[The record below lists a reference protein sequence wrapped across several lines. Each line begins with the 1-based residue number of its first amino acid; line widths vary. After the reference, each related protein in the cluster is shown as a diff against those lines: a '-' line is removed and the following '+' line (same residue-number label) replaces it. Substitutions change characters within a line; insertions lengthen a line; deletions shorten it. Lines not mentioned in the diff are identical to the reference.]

1 MAPDKKKKG
10 SGAGGNTTRRPSKR
24 QKVSKAKN
32 LPLPHATT
40 ATPNP
45 NLTNSRMDYSTAIAK
60 QLLLERVKEGSNEN
74 FALSPV
80 SIDVVLTMA
89 AAGSRG
95 PTLERMLA
103 FLGAQDIDGIKSI
116 ASAMMAA
123 AVCGGDEGGDG
134 PVLCM
139 VNGVWVDERFTLVD
153 SYKEEIVKGIY
164 GCDAQSVDFF
174 NQTEEVVKKVNSWA
188 EDASKGLI
196 KNLLQ
201 PGSLSRYTA
210 IILANGIYFKGIWTH
225 ERSFDAS
232 LTEERNFYLLTG
244 DTISIPFMTSR
255 RERYHY
261 RSFDSFKVLKIP
273 YQSSKL
279 DRKFSMYFFL
289 PHEKV
294 GLQNLLEELC
304 SDSGSSKQDYFNLS
318 EESLDRV
325 WIPKFEFSYEFDVSL
340 TMKEMGMM
348 FPFLENPEDLLE
360 MMKIP
365 KGTRPF
371 YPSVMIQKVVIK
383 VDEKGT
389 EAAVIS
395 YMRLATTAGRS
406 CPPPKP
412 SFIAD
417 HPFMFM
423 IKEEMSGLIFFKGA
437 VLNPRL

>member
-1 MAPDKKKKG
+1 MAPEKKKKG
-10 SGAGGNTTRRPSKR
+10 SAGNTTRRR
-24 QKVSKAKN
+24 QKVPSAKK
-32 LPLPHATT
+32 LPLPHPMS

-45 NLTNSRMDYSTAIAK
+45 ELTNSRTDYSTAIAK
-60 QLLLERVKEGSNEN
+60 QLLLEQVKKGTNEN

-80 SIDVVLTMA
+80 SIDVVMTMA

-95 PTLERMLA
+95 PTLERMMA
-103 FLGAQDIDGIKSI
+103 FLGTQDIDGIKSI

-123 AVCGGDEGGDG
+123 AVCGGDEVSEG
-134 PVLCM
+134 PVLSM

-153 SYKEEIVKGIY
+153 SYKEEILKGIY
-164 GCDAQSVDFF
+164 GCDAESVDFF
-174 NQTEEVVKKVNSWA
+174 HQADKVVKKVNSWV

-196 KNLLQ
+196 TNLLQ
-201 PGSLSRYTA
+201 PGSLSPYTA

-225 ERSFDAS
+225 ERRFDAS
-232 LTEERNFYLLTG
+232 LTKEGNFYLLTG

-255 RERYHY
+255 RERCHY
-261 RSFDSFKVLKIP
+261 RSFDGFKVLKIP
-273 YQSSKL
+273 YQSSKQ

-294 GLQNLLEELC
+294 GLQNLLEELS
-304 SDSGSSKQDYFNLS
+304 SDSGSSKQDYYCNLS
-318 EESLDRV
+318 EESLDQV
-325 WIPKFEFSYEFDVSL
+325 LIPKFEFSHGFDVSL

-348 FPFLENPEDLLE
+348 FPCLENPEDLSE

-365 KGTRPF
+365 KGIPF
-371 YPSVMIQKVVIK
+371 FPSVMIQKVVIK

-389 EAAVIS
+389 EAAVVS
-395 YMRLATTAGRS
+395 RMQLPTMAARS

-423 IKEEMSGLIFFKGA
+423 IKEEKSGLVFSKGA

>member
-1 MAPDKKKKG
+1 MAPEKKKKG
-10 SGAGGNTTRRPSKR
+10 SAGNTTPRPSKR
-24 QKVSKAKN
+24 KKVPSAKK
-32 LPLPHATT
+32 LPLPHPMS

-45 NLTNSRMDYSTAIAK
+45 ELTNSRTNYSTAIAK
-60 QLLLERVKEGSNEN
+60 QLLLEQVKKGTNEN

-80 SIDVVLTMA
+80 SIDVVLTMV

-95 PTLERMLA
+95 PTLEH
-103 FLGAQDIDGIKSI
+103 IDGIKSI

-123 AVCGGDEGGDG
+123 AVCGGGEGSDG
-134 PVLCM
+134 PVLSM

-153 SYKEEIVKGIY
+153 SYKEEILT
-164 GCDAQSVDFF
+164 A
-174 NQTEEVVKKVNSWA
+174 EEVVKKANLWA

-196 KNLLQ
+196 TNLLQ
-201 PGSLSRYTA
+201 LGSLSPYTA

-225 ERSFDAS
+225 ERRFDAS
-232 LTEERNFYLLTG
+232 LTEEGNFYLLTG

-261 RSFDSFKVLKIP
+261 RSFDGFKVLKIP
-273 YQSSKL
+273 YQSAKL
-279 DRKFSMYFFL
+279 DRKFFMYFFL
-289 PHEKV
+289 PHEKF

-304 SDSGSSKQDYFNLS
+304 SDSGSSKQDYYNLS
-318 EESLDRV
+318 EESLDQV
-325 WIPKFEFSYEFDVSL
+325 WIPKFEFSYGFDVSL

-348 FPFLENPEDLLE
+348 FPCLENPEDLSE
-360 MMKIP
+360 MIKIP
-365 KGTRPF
+365 KGIPF
-371 YPSVMIQKVVIK
+371 FPSVMIQKVVIT

-389 EAAVIS
+389 EAAVVTRKQLPV
-395 YMRLATTAGRS
+395 MAAR

-423 IKEEMSGLIFFKGA
+423 IKEEMSGLVFFKGA
-437 VLNPRL
+437 VLNPKA